1 MSSLEEHS
9 FLAVQ
14 GPGAPG
20 TGQDNS
26 AAVETR
32 HTWITSRSRYSMQ
45 TRSQPRYS
53 MQNLWAMSS
62 ITLGIGRV
70 RVTYVTTDG
79 ATVHRLEQALSV
91 LMAPAAP

>member
-26 AAVETR
+26 AVVETR
-32 HTWITSRSRYSMQ
+32 HTRITSQS
-45 TRSQPRYS
+45 RYS

-62 ITLGIGRV
+62 ITLGIGRE